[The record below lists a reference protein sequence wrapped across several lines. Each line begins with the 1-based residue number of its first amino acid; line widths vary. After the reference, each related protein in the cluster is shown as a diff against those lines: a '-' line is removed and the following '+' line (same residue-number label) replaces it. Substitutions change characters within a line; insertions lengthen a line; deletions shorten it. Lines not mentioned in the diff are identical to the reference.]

1 MTTPDE
7 RELDLFAAGQI
18 DDTDVAALHRIG
30 ALYTKL
36 DPVPVGLIDR
46 IAFGITLDAL
56 HAELAELERSS
67 DLVGVRSDE
76 ATANTVTFTSA
87 SLTAMV
93 TVTPSSAESARLD
106 GWLTPTGI
114 RDVEV
119 RTSTGSLY
127 TQTDADGRFALE
139 DVPRGLVQLTFR
151 SLEGDQPV
159 ITPAVEI

>member
-1 MTTPDE
+1 MTSPDE
-7 RELDLFAAGQI
+7 RELDLLAAGHI
-18 DDTDVAALHRIG
+18 DDADVAALGQMG
-30 ALYTKL
+30 ALYAKL

-56 HAELAELERSS
+56 HAELAELQRSAG
-67 DLVGVRSDE
+67 LVGVRSEE
-76 ATANTVTFTSA
+76 ATANSVTFTSA

-93 TVTPSSAESARLD
+93 TVTPSSAESARID
-106 GWLTPTGI
+106 GWITPTGV

-119 RTSTGSLY
+119 RTRSSSLH
-127 TQTDADGRFALE
+127 TQTDADGRFVLE

-151 SLEGDQPV
+151 TPDGEQPV

>member
-7 RELDLFAAGQI
+7 RELDLLTAGAI
-18 DDTDVAALHRIG
+18 DDADVAALGRVA

-36 DPVPVGLIDR
+36 DPVPVGLVDR

-56 HAELAELERSS
+56 HAELAELQRSG
-67 DLVGVRSDE
+67 DLVGVRSED

-93 TVTPSSAESARLD
+93 TVTPSSAESARVD
-106 GWLTPTGI
+106 GWITPPGV
-114 RDVEV
+114 RDVEI
-119 RTSTGSLY
+119 RTVSGSLR
-127 TQTDADGRFALE
+127 TQADADGRFVLE

-151 SLEGDQPV
+151 SPGGEQPV
-159 ITPAVEI
+159 ITPAVAI